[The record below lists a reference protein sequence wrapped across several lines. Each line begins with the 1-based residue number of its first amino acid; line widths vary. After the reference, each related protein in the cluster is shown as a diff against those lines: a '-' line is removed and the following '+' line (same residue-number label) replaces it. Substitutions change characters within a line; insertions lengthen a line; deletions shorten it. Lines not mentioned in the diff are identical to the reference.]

1 MSSHELIDELL
12 RISAELEQT
21 PGNAPE
27 AYLLRDEYHR
37 VHAQLVALGTKM
49 RAETACRHPACV
61 PNNTIH
67 NHARLI

>member
-49 RAETACRHPACV
+49 RAETEKIQRG
-61 PNNTIH
+61 IKG
-67 NHARLI
+67 LIPHEEGE